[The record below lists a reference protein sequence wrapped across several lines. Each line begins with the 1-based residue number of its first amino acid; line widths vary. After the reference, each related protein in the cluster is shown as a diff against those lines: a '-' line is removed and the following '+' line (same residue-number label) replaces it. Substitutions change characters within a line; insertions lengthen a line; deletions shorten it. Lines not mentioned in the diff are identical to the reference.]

1 LPIRLRFSKQ
11 DLPPVLIAEPS
22 RSPYDVFFSVF
33 GTRVRV
39 HPMFWLVSLLMGI
52 KLEEPVL
59 VLMWIFVVFLSIL
72 IHELGHVVAFRYFG
86 MDADVV
92 LYSFGGLAIARRPVF
107 RGHWAQVAIS
117 FAGPLA
123 GFIVTGIIYAALRAT
138 GTVMRFYFGFPDV
151 IDYRVP
157 YFEPFNLYVFVEF
170 MLQVNLYWGLVNLLP
185 IYPLDGGQ
193 ISRSLMEQFNVPDA
207 VHKSLILSM
216 VAAGWMVLV
225 GLKQESV
232 FLALM
237 FGYLGYQNYL
247 AMQENRGRYN
257 RSPW

>member
-1 LPIRLRFSKQ
+1 M
-11 DLPPVLIAEPS
+11 LIAEPS
-22 RSPYDVFFSVF
+22 RSPYDVYFSVF

-39 HPMFWLVSLLMGI
+39 HPMFWLVSLLMGMNL
-52 KLEEPVL
+52 KEPVF
-59 VLMWIFVVFLSIL
+59 VLMWIFVAFVSIL
-72 IHELGHVVAFRYFG
+72 IHELGHVIAYRVFG

-123 GFIVTGIIYAALRAT
+123 GFIVTGIIYAALRAA
-138 GTVMRFYFGFPDV
+138 GIAMEFDFGFPDV
-151 IDYRVP
+151 VNYYLAP
-157 YFEPFNLYVFVEF
+157 FEPENLYAFVFL
-170 MLQVNLYWGLVNLLP
+170 MLRINLYWGLVNLLP
-185 IYPLDGGQ
+185 IYPLDGGH
-193 ISRSLMEQFNVPDA
+193 ISRSLLEQFNVPDA
-207 VHKSLILSM
+207 VHKSLILSI

-225 GLKQESV
+225 GLKEQSI
-232 FLALM
+232 FMALM